1 MHSLIHDLT
10 DLCHRH
16 GFQMIF
22 TLCIQSLWEGLSS
35 SQSLVESKTSRTT
48 LLDLGCFEVG
58 LVFTAIGSW
67 ETVYP
72 DTLSWYYLCTS
83 CLLLP

>member
-1 MHSLIHDLT
+1 
-10 DLCHRH
+10 
-16 GFQMIF
+16 MIF

-67 ETVYP
+67 ETQLVLPLYK
-72 DTLSWYYLCTS
+72 
-83 CLLLP
+83 LLTASLVTFV

>member
-67 ETVYP
+67 ETQLVLPLYK
-72 DTLSWYYLCTS
+72 
-83 CLLLP
+83 LLTASLVTFV